1 MSSVVKKATLED
13 LQEIIRDLGESQK
26 AAQEDTRKLK
36 EAQKAA
42 QEDTRKLKEAQKAT
56 QEAQKAAQEAFKAE
70 QQKTEEAI
78 RRTSESIDKA
88 NGNFNNK
95 WGAFMEDLVKGDL
108 IRLLNERGIEVDKI
122 LSRVSFNR
130 SKKELAGELDL
141 IAINGT
147 EVVVIEVKTSLIPA
161 HVDKFIKIMETFR
174 DVFPEYKD
182 KKVYAGVAY
191 LDEDDAAEYAMDKG
205 LFVIKA
211 PGGEAHV
218 STITNSSDFT
228 PHLF

>member
-36 EAQKAA
+36 EAQKAI
-42 QEDTRKLKEAQKAT
+42 

-70 QQKTEEAI
+70 QQKTEEVI

>member
-1 MSSVVKKATLED
+1 MSSAVKKATLED

-26 AAQEDTRKLK
+26 AIQEAQEDTRELLK
-36 EAQKAA
+36 AAQKAA
-42 QEDTRKLKEAQKAT
+42 QEDTRELKAAQK
-56 QEAQKAAQEAFKAE
+56 EAQEAFKEE

-78 RRTSESIDKA
+78 RRTQESIDKA

-108 IRLLNERGIEVDKI
+108 IRLLNERDIEVDKI
-122 LSRVSFNR
+122 LSRVSFSR

-141 IAINGT
+141 IAINGM
-147 EVVVIEVKTSLIPA
+147 EVVVIEIKTSLIQA
-161 HVDKFIKIMETFR
+161 HVDKFLKIMETFR

-191 LDEDDAAEYAMDKG
+191 LDEDGAAEYAMDRG

-228 PHLF
+228 PYLF

>member
-1 MSSVVKKATLED
+1 MSSAVKKATLED

-26 AAQEDTRKLK
+26 AV
-36 EAQKAA
+36 
-42 QEDTRKLKEAQKAT
+42 
-56 QEAQKAAQEAFKAE
+56 QEAQKAAQKDTRELKEAFKAE

-78 RRTSESIDKA
+78 RRTQESIDKA

-161 HVDKFIKIMETFR
+161 HVNKFMKIMETFR
-174 DVFPEYKD
+174 DVFPEYND

-191 LDEDDAAEYAMDKG
+191 LDENDAAEYAMDRG

-218 STITNSSDFT
+218 STITNSSEFT

>member
-42 QEDTRKLKEAQKAT
+42 EEDTRKLK
-56 QEAQKAAQEAFKAE
+56 EAQKAAQEAFKAE
-70 QQKTEEAI
+70 QQKTEEVI

>member
-1 MSSVVKKATLED
+1 MSSAVKKATLED

-26 AAQEDTRKLK
+26 AVQEAQKEAQKDTRELK

-42 QEDTRKLKEAQKAT
+42 QKDTRELKEA
-56 QEAQKAAQEAFKAE
+56 FKTE

-78 RRTSESIDKA
+78 RQTQESIDKA

-122 LSRVSFNR
+122 LSRVSR

-141 IAINGT
+141 IAIHGT
-147 EVVVIEVKTSLIPA
+147 EVVVIEVKTRLIQA
-161 HVDKFIKIMETFR
+161 NVNKFMKIMETFR
-174 DVFPEYKD
+174 DVFPEYND
-182 KKVYAGVAY
+182 KKAYAGVAY
-191 LDEDDAAEYAMDKG
+191 LDENDAAEYAMDRG